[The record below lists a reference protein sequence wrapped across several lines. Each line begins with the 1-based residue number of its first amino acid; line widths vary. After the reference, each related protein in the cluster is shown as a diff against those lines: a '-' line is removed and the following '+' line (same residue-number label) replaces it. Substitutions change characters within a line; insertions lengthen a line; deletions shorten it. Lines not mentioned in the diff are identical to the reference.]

1 MRKQFQGPKIVYSQ
15 IWLHILPRD
24 AFKNPNAQDTA
35 QNLWGTGSKH
45 QCHGSREPNTPIP
58 VRGTPARNLLLW
70 PDALLPATGNPS
82 PGGGDRGGDREGSPK
97 QNPPSASRKL
107 LMLSKLILLLLAKF
121 FEGKKANKKTHS
133 SKGTQLIFFHPLK
146 LDRKRKPT

>member
-1 MRKQFQGPKIVYSQ
+1 MRTVKPGYTLS
-15 IWLHILPRD
+15 LRD

-35 QNLWGTGSKH
+35 QNLWGTESRH

-58 VRGTPARNLLLW
+58 VRGTPAWNLLLW
-70 PDALLPATGNPS
+70 PDALLPATGNPR
-82 PGGGDRGGDREGSPK
+82 PGGGDREGSPK

-133 SKGTQLIFFHPLK
+133 SKGTQLIFFS
-146 LDRKRKPT
+146 PT